1 MAEIGTTETHRH
13 LMFLLEEL
21 VNFLN
26 REKIQCWIDWGT
38 MLGYLRHGNVIPWD
52 YDCDLCAMSD
62 QYDKLLETFKKLS
75 ETNEEKE
82 ENEYKVGRL
91 LCLPDAY
98 KDDGCLWIKDAN
110 YPDSHLG
117 IDVIRYKLIPNSL
130 KEGDIGESGT
140 IVKHC
145 MNEVTC
151 RDYPCEFGGYDFL
164 YNDIFP
170 LKTGF
175 LVGLPILFPNKIEE
189 LSRRNYG
196 DKFMEFYP
204 YEEYLKWLLSSSF
217 PNSNS
222 SLSPSLSPSLNPS
235 LSSSQTILSS
245 LTISN
250 IDPKDYPNKDKF
262 LKSPFKSIK
271 EFKTLAQGLAYIKAR
286 ATNEGASQSEA
297 EPFIVRQCPEF
308 LDVTSGSDIVNRFK
322 KETNVLSWHETETEL
337 FNDTY
342 HEGAKLYEDW
352 LLDQLKYNIVDAPSK
367 HLDLLPQEL
376 LANLENMGNM
386 KSVVTEPVTEK
397 VTESVTETV
406 TETLSATG
414 KAIDYAI
421 CYAMTKKNN
430 LTKYHQDLLGDGW
443 VYLDCGQKVWHIFDV
458 KDLEYLEKHGY
469 SLFSIKDMNFTE
481 LVTILDGYMWSK
493 IHVAIMGPKDF
504 IYFPES
510 WPHRVITYDKSFG
523 ICGYTKIF

>member
-1 MAEIGTTETHRH
+1 MIEIGTTENHRH
-13 LMFLLEEL
+13 LMFLLEEF

-62 QYDKLLETFKKLS
+62 QYDKLLATFKKLS
-75 ETNEEKE
+75 ETNEE
-82 ENEYKVGRL
+82 NQYKVGRL

-98 KDDGCLWIKDAN
+98 KDDGCLWIKDSN

-117 IDVIRYKLIPNSL
+117 IDVIRYKLLPNSL
-130 KEGDIGESGT
+130 KEDQL

-145 MNEVTC
+145 MNEDTC

-189 LSRRNYG
+189 LSQRNYG
-196 DKFMEFYP
+196 DKFMEYHP
-204 YEEYLKWLLSSSF
+204 YEEYLKWLISSSNSFSQIPNLSSSC
-217 PNSNS
+217 
-222 SLSPSLSPSLNPS
+222 SLSPSP
-235 LSSSQTILSS
+235 
-245 LTISN
+245 TISD
-250 IDPKDYPNKDKF
+250 IDPKNYPNKDKF
-262 LKSPFKSIK
+262 LKSPFKIIK
-271 EFKTLAQGLAYIKAR
+271 EFKSLAQGLSFLS
-286 ATNEGASQSEA
+286 TSETDECMSKI

-308 LDVTSGSDIVNRFK
+308 LDLTSGSDIVNRFK
-322 KETNVLSWHETETEL
+322 KETNVLSWYETEVEL
-337 FNDTY
+337 FNDAY
-342 HEGAKLYEDW
+342 HDGAKLYEDW

-376 LANLENMGNM
+376 LDNLENMDYL
-386 KSVVTEPVTEK
+386 SERA
-397 VTESVTETV
+397 SVTPV
-406 TETLSATG
+406 TETLTETLSPTG
-414 KAIDYAI
+414 KAKDYAI

-443 VYLDCGQKVWHIFDV
+443 VYLNCGQKIWHIFDV

-493 IHVAIMGPKDF
+493 IHVAVMGPKDF

-523 ICGYTKIF
+523 ICGYTKVF